1 MLYNY
6 VKNEVGDIEL
16 KDSLTLQEEAY
27 INSPEYR
34 NIAQQINWVVISIAA
49 AELAGI
55 LLWIFV

>member
-1 MLYNY
+1 MLYNL
-6 VKNEVGDIEL
+6 KNEVGDIEL

-27 INSPEYR
+27 INSAEYH
-34 NIAQQINWVVISIAA
+34 NITQQINWMVISVAT